1 MHTGGVYTEPNTALQ
16 KLKEYEKRSFALYH
30 ASGLMYYDGDFA
42 AYQQLCSEAH
52 SVWHDAK
59 ATK

>member
-1 MHTGGVYTEPNTALQ
+1 MDMKDTQTTSTGVKPPSEFWKQT
-16 KLKEYEKRSFALYH
+16 K
-30 ASGLMYYDGDFA
+30 SGRWYYDGDFA
-42 AYQQLCSEAH
+42 AYQQLCSEAD

>member
-1 MHTGGVYTEPNTALQ
+1 
-16 KLKEYEKRSFALYH
+16 
-30 ASGLMYYDGDFA
+30 MYYDGDFA
-42 AYQQLCSEAH
+42 AYQQLCSEAD